1 MYNKFNNNQNNSS
14 SKSTKWSTSHSMG
27 TVLNSP
33 LVSANFGIK
42 DTLQLQTIREHNDS
56 SGDDFFVNNS
66 ETERL
71 HETDVCD
78 ELIDENEESF
88 NWKLYKGMIYSSLSS
103 VFSPYVLL
111 LIILSSIPILEKLL
125 SNMIFINSFLIN

>member
-27 TVLNSP
+27 TILNSP

-42 DTLQLQTIREHNDS
+42 DMSQLQTIRERNDS
-56 SGDDFFVNNS
+56 SGDDFVNS

-88 NWKLYKGMIYSSLSS
+88 NWKLYKGIIYSSLSS
-103 VFSPYVLL
+103 VFFSLCSVIVKYLDV
-111 LIILSSIPILEKLL
+111 SQ
-125 SNMIFINSFLIN
+125 

>member
-27 TVLNSP
+27 TILNSP

-42 DTLQLQTIREHNDS
+42 DMSQLQTIRERNDS
-56 SGDDFFVNNS
+56 SGDDFVNNS

>member
-1 MYNKFNNNQNNSS
+1 
-14 SKSTKWSTSHSMG
+14 MG
-27 TVLNSP
+27 TILNSP

-42 DTLQLQTIREHNDS
+42 DMSQLQTIRERNDS
-56 SGDDFFVNNS
+56 SGDDFVNNS

>member
-27 TVLNSP
+27 TILNSP
-33 LVSANFGIK
+33 LVSANFGNK
-42 DTLQLQTIREHNDS
+42 DVSQLQTIRERNDS
-56 SGDDFFVNNS
+56 SGDDFVSNS

-78 ELIDENEESF
+78 ELIDENEQSF
-88 NWKLYKGMIYSSLSS
+88 NWKLYKGIIYSSLSS
-103 VFSPYVLL
+103 VFFSLCSVIVKYLDVSQFLLTIVLDL
-111 LIILSSIPILEKLL
+111 
-125 SNMIFINSFLIN
+125 F